1 MLRMTQHGEIP
12 GGRHGRRGPSLRRVV
27 PSCRDERGTSL
38 TEFALV
44 LPLLLVL
51 LLGMIDFGKAFT
63 EWIDGT
69 HLANE
74 GARLAAVNYCPDKTQ
89 ADCGWS
95 ALGCPTSGAACW
107 AWYVHQQSDVEELK
121 SGRAGDVYAG
131 QQNASQVCISYPN
144 GATTAVGDPVQVTV
158 QVYYHWLNYLTD
170 KVSLG
175 TTPILGKATMRL
187 ESRPSST
194 STACWPTTG
203 GAGT

>member
-1 MLRMTQHGEIP
+1 MIRTSFKSELP
-12 GGRHGRRGPSLRRVV
+12 GGPEGRRGFSLRRVLRRG
-27 PSCRDERGTSL
+27 RDERGTSM
-38 TEFALV
+38 TELALV

-63 EWIDGT
+63 EWIDET

-74 GARLAAVNYCPDKTQ
+74 GARLAAVNYCPNKTQ
-89 ADCGWS
+89 ADCGWT

-121 SGRAGDVYAG
+121 SGRPGDVYAE
-131 QQNASQVCISYPN
+131 QQNAAQVCVSYPN
-144 GATTAVGDPVQVTV
+144 GSATAVGDPVQVTV
-158 QVYYHWLNYLTD
+158 QVYYHWLHYLTD

-187 ESRPSST
+187 ESMPSST